1 MSRETARPGAAP
13 GETAPQKAAPE
24 ETAPGESASRGST
37 SRKATD
43 HEPAG
48 HEPGNQQSASR
59 TTVARDPRSL
69 NRQILTLAVPAF
81 GALIAE
87 PLFLLADSAL
97 IGHLGTA
104 QLAGVGVSATVVQT
118 VVGLMVFLAYSTTPA
133 VARHMGGGRLKQ
145 ALEVGRDGL
154 WTAAGLGLVLAALGL
169 LVGRPLLQAVGARGQ
184 VLEHAASYFVWSMP
198 GLVAML
204 VVLAA
209 MGVLRGLQD
218 TKTPLVIASIG
229 AVFNAGLNF
238 ALVYGVD
245 LGVAGAAMGTSITQW
260 GMAVVYLVLLGRQFA
275 RQNVRLST
283 GWRGVR
289 EHLTV
294 GSWLMLRTLSLRAA
308 IMATVV
314 VATAQ
319 GAQNLAAYQ
328 LTMTV
333 FNFLAFAL
341 DALAIAAQALLG
353 KELGARDIAL
363 PEEREGV
370 RHLMHRLIR
379 WGLGFGV
386 VTGLLVGLLGP
397 QLEFLFTRVESVQ
410 FLFGLALIVV
420 AVGQP
425 LAAYVFVLDGVLIGA
440 GDARYLA
447 LAGLINILLYAP
459 LLWAV
464 MHFAGDGASGTMWLW
479 AAYAGGYIGARA
491 LTLGW
496 RIRSDRWMYA
506 MS

>member
-1 MSRETARPGAAP
+1 MQSEPESPAAEPQNAAAP
-13 GETAPQKAAPE
+13 
-24 ETAPGESASRGST
+24 
-37 SRKATD
+37 
-43 HEPAG
+43 
-48 HEPGNQQSASR
+48 
-59 TTVARDPRSL
+59 RDTRSL
-69 NRQILTLAVPAF
+69 NRQILALAVPAF

-87 PLFLLADSAL
+87 PLFLLADSAI

-104 QLAGVGVSATVVQT
+104 QLAGVGISATVVQT

-133 VARHMGGGRLKQ
+133 VARHLGGGRLKQ

-154 WTAAGLGLVLAALGL
+154 WTAAGLGLVLATAGIIA
-169 LVGRPLLQAVGARGQ
+169 GRPLLQALGAQGE
-184 VLEHAASYFVWSMP
+184 VLEHATSYFVWSMP
-198 GLVAML
+198 GLLAML

-218 TKTPLVIASIG
+218 TKTPLIIAGIG
-229 AVFNAGLNF
+229 AAVNAGLNF
-238 ALVYGVD
+238 LLVYGAD

-260 GMAVVYLVLLGRQFA
+260 GMAIAYLVLLGKQF
-275 RQNVRLST
+275 RRENVRLTT

-308 IMATVV
+308 ILATVV

-319 GAQNLAAYQ
+319 GAENLAAYQ

-353 KELGARDIAL
+353 KELGARDLDQQA
-363 PEEREGV
+363 ERDGV

-386 VTGLLVGLLGP
+386 VTGLVVGFAGPHLG
-397 QLEFLFTRVESVQ
+397 FLFTQSESVQ
-410 FLFGLALIVV
+410 YLFGIALIVV

-440 GDARYLA
+440 DDARYLA
-447 LAGLINILLYAP
+447 LAGLINIVVYAP

-464 MHFAGDGASGTMWLW
+464 MHFAGGSTAGMAWLW
-479 AAYAGGYIGARA
+479 VAYAGGYIGARA

-506 MS
+506 MA